1 MNRLKNQTCYL
12 AGAIDR
18 VDDFGIGWRDEIT
31 PFLLKKEIIVFDPLK
46 KTSGIGEEGKKIHQ
60 IKKEYKENEKYDEI
74 SKLMK
79 EIRCVDLRL
88 IDKSDFLIVNLDLDV
103 HPCGSYEEIFTA
115 NRAKKP
121 ILICIKQGKKHIPD
135 WLFGT
140 IPHQMFFCNWN
151 DLKNYLNHID
161 CDEFIES
168 HKRWQF
174 IN

>member
-1 MNRLKNQTCYL
+1 
-12 AGAIDR
+12 
-18 VDDFGIGWRDEIT
+18 
-31 PFLLKKEIIVFDPLK
+31 
-46 KTSGIGEEGKKIHQ
+46 
-60 IKKEYKENEKYDEI
+60 
-74 SKLMK
+74 MK